1 MRRSDPVEQAALVIG
16 LGVSI
21 HLIIDAWCAWLGVL
35 AWQRPIGASL
45 PLVAGLAGLVGAPRR
60 VVIVPPRLTWL
71 VALAL
76 PVGVLVAAAS
86 TAPGWLWQTEFGGYD
101 ALTYHLLLPRE
112 WLDAGRMAT
121 LEHNVYSA
129 LPSFMEASFMQ
140 VLAFAPDAKLAGTW
154 AQWLHAVIA
163 LAAALACAGAARAVA
178 RDAGAS
184 IEAITASGWLA
195 AIALLSTP
203 WIIATGSLAYTELP
217 VVMAMALV
225 VMLVVDRTA
234 PPRPTVLALAIV
246 CAAAVGAKGNAA
258 GALVLPAMILVL
270 AAHRARVRP
279 LVASCA
285 IGAIVGAVA
294 LMPWWLRNWIDAGQP
309 LFPFMAA
316 LGPGEWWTAE
326 QQRTFAAAHAAPPG
340 WGIAALWNEWLR
352 FGIGAAPNA
361 AEPWRPQWLLLPW
374 LGLIAVVASLRP
386 RAGRIPWGGLVL
398 AVLVVANLVF
408 WVGFTHQKSRFLV
421 PIAAPMAIAAGV
433 LLGAL
438 AVRRA
443 AAAARAPHDA
453 LARAL
458 RTGVSLLAIGM
469 ACAVPWW
476 YASDGRAGAPAAA
489 IGAEEVFTGEALGDE
504 LRAAS
509 AGDDAWLETARAASP
524 AFVLNEMLA
533 PCDRVIALGECR
545 GWYCNRI
552 PDYHTVWDRGPLER
566 MLAEGTP
573 AAECVREL
581 RTTGY
586 SHVVVDH
593 SMLRRWRASG
603 WLDAGLTEERVRAF
617 LDLLDPVAE
626 TAGEC
631 SIHRIPRADTP

>member
-1 MRRSDPVEQAALVIG
+1 M
-16 LGVSI
+16 
-21 HLIIDAWCAWLGVL
+21 
-35 AWQRPIGASL
+35 
-45 PLVAGLAGLVGAPRR
+45 
-60 VVIVPPRLTWL
+60 IVPPRLTWL

-76 PVGVLVAAAS
+76 PVGVLIASAS

-154 AQWLHAVIA
+154 AQWLHTVIA
-163 LAAALACAGAARAVA
+163 LAAALACAGAARSVA

-184 IEAITASGWLA
+184 TEAIAASGWLA

-217 VVMAMALV
+217 VVMAVALV
-225 VMLVVDRTA
+225 VMLVIDRDA
-234 PPRPTVLALAIV
+234 PIRATVLAVAIV

-258 GALVLPAMILVL
+258 GALVLPAMIAVV
-270 AAHRARVRP
+270 AAHRARART
-279 LVASCA
+279 LMASCLM
-285 IGAIVGAVA
+285 GAVIGAVA
-294 LMPWWLRNWIDAGQP
+294 LVPWWLRNWIDAGQP
-309 LFPFMAA
+309 LFPFAPA
-316 LGPGEWWTAE
+316 LGPGDWWTLE
-326 QQRTFAAAHAAPPG
+326 QQRTFAAAHEAPTG
-340 WGIAALWNEWLR
+340 WGLAALWNEWLR
-352 FGIGAAPNA
+352 FGIGPTPNA

-374 LGLIAVVASLRP
+374 LGLIGVVASLRP
-386 RAGRIPWGGLVL
+386 RQGRVPWGGLVL
-398 AVLVVANLVF
+398 AVLVVANLMF
-408 WVGFTHQKSRFLV
+408 WLGFTHQKSRFLV

-433 LLGAL
+433 LLGSL
-438 AVRRA
+438 ATRRTVDGA
-443 AAAARAPHDA
+443 GAPNDA
-453 LARAL
+453 LARERTHGEPIDAKCGPPNALARTL
-458 RTGVSLLAIGM
+458 RTGVGVLAIGM

-476 YASDGRAGAPAAA
+476 YATDGRAGAPAAA
-489 IGAEEVFTGEALGDE
+489 IGAEEVFTGEALGAE
-504 LRAAS
+504 LRAAN
-509 AGDDAWLETARAASP
+509 AGDDAWLETAREASP
-524 AFVLNEMLA
+524 AFVLNEMLE

-566 MLAEGTP
+566 MLASGMP
-573 AAECVREL
+573 APECVREL

-593 SMLRRWRASG
+593 LMLRRWRASG
-603 WLDAGLTEERVRAF
+603 WLDAGITDDRVSDF
-617 LDLLDPVAE
+617 LDLLDPVAT

-631 SIHRIPRADTP
+631 SIHRIPRADSP